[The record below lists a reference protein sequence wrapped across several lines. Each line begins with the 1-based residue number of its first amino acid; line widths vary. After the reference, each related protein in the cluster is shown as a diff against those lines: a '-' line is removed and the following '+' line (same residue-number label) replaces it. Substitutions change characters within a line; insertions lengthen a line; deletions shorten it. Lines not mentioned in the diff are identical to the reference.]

1 MKNFLLLALEWYP
14 GQRRSLSILKLRG
27 LPSLVACV
35 TIWRTFL
42 LRMKKKKHHDNLWV
56 FLSDDNT
63 IGVNRSLHHLPPHT
77 FLATVYHSNS
87 ASKILLPKPSI
98 QFFMVRWMVITKFQS
113 SHDLLLCQ
121 FACCCWST
129 IENFLTNFIALMVDA
144 CAREVVLIDIKPI
157 KMFVIC
163 VFFLIYQIQIQLGS
177 AYEKKILGGLE
188 AWDCNLIMYYYGVW
202 HDTFSQIYYCNLLWL
217 LWGLGMWFSND
228 LKPIAKQH

>member
-144 CAREVVLIDIKPI
+144 CAREVVLLIDIKPI
-157 KMFVIC
+157 KIFVIW
-163 VFFLIYQIQIQLGS
+163 VYFSNLPNSIKFSI
-177 AYEKKILGGLE
+177 KKSKSLRGMRLQSNHVLL
-188 AWDCNLIMYYYGVW
+188 WCVW

-217 LWGLGMWFSND
+217 LWGLSMWFSND

>member
-129 IENFLTNFIALMVDA
+129 IENFLTYFIALMVDA
-144 CAREVVLIDIKPI
+144 CAREVVLLIDIKPI
-157 KMFVIC
+157 KIFVIW
-163 VFFLIYQIQIQLGS
+163 VHFSNLPNSINFSI
-177 AYEKKILGGLE
+177 KKSLRALE
-188 AWDCNLIMYYYGVW
+188 AWDCNQIMYYYGVCCVTW
-202 HDTFSQIYYCNLLWL
+202 YFFSNLLL
-217 LWGLGMWFSND
+217 QPTLTFMR
-228 LKPIAKQH
+228 LKHVIFKRFETNC

>member
-1 MKNFLLLALEWYP
+1 MK
-14 GQRRSLSILKLRG
+14 
-27 LPSLVACV
+27 
-35 TIWRTFL
+35 
-42 LRMKKKKHHDNLWV
+42 KKKKHHDNLWV

-121 FACCCWST
+121 FAYCCCWST

-144 CAREVVLIDIKPI
+144 CAREVVLLIDIKPI
-157 KMFVIC
+157 KIFVIW
-163 VFFLIYQIQIQLGS
+163 VYFSNLPNSIKFSI
-177 AYEKKILGGLE
+177 KKSLRALE
-188 AWDCNLIMYYYGVW
+188 AWDCNQIMYYYGVC
-202 HDTFSQIYYCNLLWL
+202 DMILF
-217 LWGLGMWFSND
+217 
-228 LKPIAKQH
+228 LKSTIATYFDFYEA

>member
-113 SHDLLLCQ
+113 SHDLLLFQ
-121 FACCCWST
+121 FACCCCWST

-144 CAREVVLIDIKPI
+144 CAREVVLLIDIKPI
-157 KMFVIC
+157 KIFVIW
-163 VFFLIYQIQIQLGS
+163 VYFSNLPNSINFSI
-177 AYEKKILGGLE
+177 KKSLRALE
-188 AWDCNLIMYYYGVW
+188 AWDCNQIMYYYGVCCVTW
-202 HDTFSQIYYCNLLWL
+202 YFFSNLLL
-217 LWGLGMWFSND
+217 QPTLTFMR
-228 LKPIAKQH
+228 LKHVIFKRFETNC

>member
-144 CAREVVLIDIKPI
+144 CAREVVLLIDIKPI
-157 KMFVIC
+157 KIFVIW
-163 VFFLIYQIQIQLGS
+163 VYFSNLPNSIKFSI
-177 AYEKKILGGLE
+177 KKSLRALE
-188 AWDCNLIMYYYGVW
+188 AWDCNQIMYYYGVCCVTW
-202 HDTFSQIYYCNLLWL
+202 YFFSNLLL
-217 LWGLGMWFSND
+217 QPTLTFMR
-228 LKPIAKQH
+228 LKHVIFKRFETNC

>member
-98 QFFMVRWMVITKFQS
+98 QFFMVWCDGWWSQS
-113 SHDLLLCQ
+113 SKVPTTCFFASLPAAADPPLRTFLQTLLHS
-121 FACCCWST
+121 W
-129 IENFLTNFIALMVDA
+129 LMPVPG
-144 CAREVVLIDIKPI
+144 K
-157 KMFVIC
+157 
-163 VFFLIYQIQIQLGS
+163 
-177 AYEKKILGGLE
+177 
-188 AWDCNLIMYYYGVW
+188 
-202 HDTFSQIYYCNLLWL
+202 
-217 LWGLGMWFSND
+217 
-228 LKPIAKQH
+228 